1 MAKSEGRY
9 NPLGYE
15 FWTSL
20 EAGLFGLF
28 FVQSLRFLL
37 ATLYSRVASASLVA
51 LYDPSTL
58 SPLLPGV
65 VAPGIVSRE
74 LTWLGVII
82 GVPLLALVIGRI
94 RFAFIGAAIALAV
107 GRALLIVNDP
117 VFTPTVAASIAV
129 AGGLLYI
136 ALLVRNRLR
145 AFPAFFILGFG
156 IDQLFRAYGNTLD
169 PSWSSNYLNI
179 QIGLSVVGVLLC
191 LLTTIP
197 NWQKSTG
204 RESTNDLQ
212 RGLLT
217 IWGGLGLGA
226 LLFLQ
231 ITLLALPNTIAGR
244 ADADYTLFVPLVLVA
259 TLLPLIPLVRRLA
272 RRFIIPF
279 ESGTRGWVWLVLI
292 VLFLIVGIRLP
303 VIEIRLPGAANAVG
317 NFPIGAIA
325 LVIAQGLIGL
335 VWWFIAEP
343 QGERRWNLTGLWL
356 MVAVLV
362 GAVLLVGDLYTYEYA
377 FVRNFAPPLDA
388 LNSLVPPLLR
398 GFRGM
403 GLGLVLIAAFLTLM
417 PMVLSSQRV
426 PWSAAG
432 GRLASFAL
440 TVFVVGCA
448 LMAAYFARPP
458 LIQPVLNVSELRI
471 GTYNIH
477 NGYSEFF
484 AYDLENLVQTIK
496 VSGVDVVM
504 LQAVD
509 AGRWTSYGVD
519 QTLWLARRLG
529 MDRRF
534 FPTTEGLHGLAV
546 LSKVPIVF
554 DDGVIVPGVDRDTGL
569 QRVQIRPDE
578 SALTLY
584 NTSLG
589 FLLQGSSVEE
599 QESNQRDQLS
609 VILGTIE
616 RHITQDYGGQLGR
629 AILGGT
635 FNNVPDSPLLQTLAK
650 TGFIDPFA
658 GSNLELTATLKRVDR
673 SARFDYLW
681 VWRLGLTP
689 ISSNVMDMPTE
700 ASDHRLAFVAVQ
712 IRQ

>member
-1 MAKSEGRY
+1 MKTLRAY

-20 EAGLFGLF
+20 EAGIFGVF

-51 LYDPSTL
+51 LYDPTTL
-58 SPLLPGV
+58 LPNLPGV
-65 VAPGIVSRE
+65 VAPGIVGRE
-74 LTWLGVII
+74 LTWIGVIV

-94 RFAFIGAAIALAV
+94 RFGVIGAALALAA
-107 GRALLIVNDP
+107 GRTLLLVNDP
-117 VFTPTVAASIAV
+117 VLTPTVAASIAV

-136 ALLVRNRLR
+136 ALLVRIRLR

-156 IDQLFRAYGNTLD
+156 VDQIFRAYGNTLD
-169 PSWSSNYLNI
+169 PSWASNYMNI
-179 QIGLSVVGVLLC
+179 QIGLSAAALLLT

-197 NWQKSTG
+197 NWLKTSG
-204 RESTNDLQ
+204 RESTNDPQ
-212 RGLLT
+212 RGILT
-217 IWGGLGLGA
+217 FWGGLGLGA
-226 LLFLQ
+226 MLFLQ
-231 ITLLALPNTIAGR
+231 ITLLGLPNTITGR
-244 ADADYTLFVPLVLVA
+244 ADADYTIFVPLVIAA

-272 RRFIIPF
+272 RRFITPF
-279 ESGTRGWVWLVLI
+279 EAGTRGWVWLVLI
-292 VLFLIVGIRLP
+292 VLFLIVGVRLP
-303 VIEIRLPGAANAVG
+303 VMELRLPGAASAVG
-317 NFPIGAIA
+317 SFPIGAVA
-325 LVIAQGLIGL
+325 LVVSQALIGL

-343 QGERRWNLTGLWL
+343 QGTRRWNVTGLWV
-356 MVAVLV
+356 MVAVLI
-362 GAVLLVGDLYTYEYA
+362 GALLLVGDLYTYEYA
-377 FVRNFAPPLDA
+377 FVRNFAAPLDA
-388 LNSLVPPLLR
+388 LNTIVPPLLR

-426 PWSAAG
+426 PWASSG
-432 GRLASFAL
+432 GRLASFVMI
-440 TVFVVGCA
+440 VFVAGCA
-448 LMAAYFARPP
+448 VGGAYFARPP
-458 LIQPVLNVSELRI
+458 LIQPVLNVSDLRV

-484 AYDLENLVQTIK
+484 AYDLEAMAQTIK
-496 VSGVDVVM
+496 SSGVDVVM

-534 FPTTEGLHGLAV
+534 FPTIEGLQGLAV

-554 DDGVIVPGVDRDTGL
+554 DDGMIIPGVDRDTGL

-589 FLLQGSSVEE
+589 FLLQGNSVED

-609 VILGTIE
+609 KILATIE
-616 RHITQDYGGQLGR
+616 EHIKTDYRGQLGR

-635 FNNVPDSPLLQTLAK
+635 FNNVPDSPLLQKLAV
-650 TGFIDPFA
+650 TGFLDPFA
-658 GSNLELTATLKRVDR
+658 GSNLELSATLVRVDR
-673 SARFDYLW
+673 KARFDYLW

-689 ISSNVMDMPTE
+689 IGSNVMMDSA